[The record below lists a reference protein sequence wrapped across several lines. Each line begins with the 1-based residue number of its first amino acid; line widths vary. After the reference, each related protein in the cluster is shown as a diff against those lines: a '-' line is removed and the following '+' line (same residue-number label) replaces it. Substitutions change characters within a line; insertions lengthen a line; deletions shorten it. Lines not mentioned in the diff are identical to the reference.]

1 MYRLICRYQEH
12 MVVGNTI
19 ALTNNTAN
27 SHSNIMKLRS
37 MSCQEDITVPLT
49 GVKVVTYI
57 VFLNKFKQAFTVYR
71 LKISLS
77 KIYAEKN

>member
-1 MYRLICRYQEH
+1 